1 MSKTDANTS
10 ITAPDCQ
17 TEDTYLDTTLR
28 PKEFR
33 EYIGQDKIKESLA
46 ITIEAA
52 TKRGES
58 LEHLLFHGP
67 AGLGKTTL
75 AHIVTH
81 EMKTSIKVTSGPAL
95 ERTGDLASLLTNL
108 EDGAILFI
116 DEIHRLNRTV
126 EEALYPA
133 MEDYR
138 LDIVI
143 GKGPSAQV
151 LQLNLPRFTLIG
163 ATTRIGLLTNPL
175 RSRFGGLFRLNL
187 YSPSEIE
194 KIIHRSA
201 NILGIPIEK
210 NGAEFISKCSRCN
223 PRVANR
229 LLKRVRD
236 FAQVKGNGV
245 IDDAIARKAL
255 LMLEI
260 DRLGLEKIDR
270 DILRVTIE
278 KFNGGPVGVQTLAAA
293 LGEEEDTLVDVYE
306 PYLMELGF
314 LTRTPR
320 GRVVTPRGYEHLGMK
335 CVESLFKQ

>member
-1 MSKTDANTS
+1 MPKTDIKTS
-10 ITAPDCQ
+10 ITTPDCQ
-17 TEDTYLDTTLR
+17 TEDVYLDKTLR
-28 PKEFR
+28 PREFR
-33 EYIGQDKIKESLA
+33 EYVGQDKIKESLA
-46 ITIEAA
+46 ISIEAA
-52 TKRGES
+52 KSRGDS
-58 LEHLLFHGP
+58 LDHLLFHGP

-75 AHIVTH
+75 AHIITF
-81 EMKTSIKVTSGPAL
+81 EMKTNIKVTSGPAL

-108 EDGAILFI
+108 EDGDILFI

-151 LQLNLPRFTLIG
+151 LQLSLPRFTLVG

-175 RSRFGGLFRLNL
+175 RSRFGGLYRLNL
-187 YSPSEIE
+187 YSTDEIE
-194 KIIHRSA
+194 KIVDRSA
-201 NILGIPIEK
+201 KILDIKTEK
-210 NGAEFISKCSRCN
+210 NGTEFIAKCSRCN

-236 FAQVKGNGV
+236 FAQVKGNG
-245 IDDAIARKAL
+245 IISEDIAKKTFS
-255 LMLEI
+255 MLEI
-260 DRLGLEKIDR
+260 DSLGLEKIDR
-270 DILRVTIE
+270 DILRITIE
-278 KFNGGPVGVQTLAAA
+278 KFNGGPVGVQTLSAA
-293 LGEEEDTLVDVYE
+293 LGEEEDTLMDVYE

-320 GRVVTPRGYEHLGMK
+320 GRVVTPAGYEHLGMK
-335 CVESLFKQ
+335 CTDSLF

>member
-1 MSKTDANTS
+1 MPESDTS
-10 ITAPDCQ
+10 IVAPVAKS
-17 TEDTYLDTTLR
+17 EDVCLDMTLR
-28 PKEFR
+28 PKKFR
-33 EYIGQDKIKESLA
+33 EYVGQGKIKESLNISIQA
-46 ITIEAA
+46 AKSRREA
-52 TKRGES
+52 
-58 LEHLLFHGP
+58 LDHLLFHGP

-75 AHIVTH
+75 AHIISF
-81 EMKTSIKVTSGPAL
+81 EMKTNIKVTSGPAL

-108 EDGAILFI
+108 EDGDLLFI

-133 MEDYR
+133 MEDFR

-151 LQLNLPRFTLIG
+151 LQLDLPKFTLVG
-163 ATTRIGLLTNPL
+163 ATTRVGLLTNPL
-175 RSRFGGLFRLNL
+175 RSRFGGLYRLSL
-187 YSPSEIE
+187 YSPQEVE
-194 KIIHRSA
+194 QIITRSA
-201 NILGIPIEK
+201 KILDISIEN
-210 NGAEFISKCSRCN
+210 NGAQFIAKCSRCN

-236 FAQVKGNGV
+236 FAQVKGNGIV
-245 IDDAIARKAL
+245 TLDSAEKAL
-255 LMLEI
+255 SMLEI
-260 DRLGLEKIDR
+260 DALGLEKIDR
-270 DILRVTIE
+270 EILRIAIE

-320 GRVVTPRGYEHLGMK
+320 GRVVLPKGYEHLGLK
-335 CVESLFKQ
+335 CAESLF

>member
-1 MSKTDANTS
+1 MPKADTS
-10 ITAPDCQ
+10 IVTPVCK
-17 TEDTYLDTTLR
+17 TEDTCLDLTLR

-52 TKRGES
+52 KTRGDS
-58 LEHLLFHGP
+58 LDHLLFHGP

-75 AHIVTH
+75 AHIITF
-81 EMKTSIKVTSGPAL
+81 EMKTNIKVTSGPAL

-108 EDGAILFI
+108 EDGDVLFI

-126 EEALYPA
+126 EESLYPA

-151 LQLNLPRFTLIG
+151 LQLDLPKFTLVG
-163 ATTRIGLLTNPL
+163 ATTRVGLLTNPL
-175 RSRFGGLFRLNL
+175 RSRFGGLYRLSL

-194 KIIHRSA
+194 KIISRSA
-201 NILGIPIEK
+201 KILGIPIEK
-210 NGAEFISKCSRCN
+210 DGAEFIANCSRCN

-236 FAQVKGNGV
+236 FAQVKGNGTV
-245 IDDAIARKAL
+245 DFKTAKKAL
-255 LMLEI
+255 TMLEI
-260 DRLGLEKIDR
+260 DCLGLEKIDR
-270 DILRVTIE
+270 EIIRITVE
-278 KFNGGPVGVQTLAAA
+278 KFNGGPIGVQTLAAA

-314 LTRTPR
+314 LARTPR
-320 GRVVTPRGYEHLGMK
+320 GRVVTPRAYEHLGMK
-335 CVESLFKQ
+335 CTNSLFEK

>member
-1 MSKTDANTS
+1 MSKTETS
-10 ITAPDCQ
+10 IIAPACK
-17 TEDTYLDTTLR
+17 TEDTRLDLTLR
-28 PKEFR
+28 PKDFQ
-33 EYIGQDKIKESLA
+33 EYIGQDKIKESLS

-52 TKRGES
+52 KSRGDS
-58 LEHLLFHGP
+58 LDHLLFHGP

-75 AHIVTH
+75 AHIITF
-81 EMKTSIKVTSGPAL
+81 EMKTNIKVTSGPAL

-108 EDGAILFI
+108 EDGDVLFI

-133 MEDYR
+133 MEDFR

-151 LQLNLPRFTLIG
+151 LQLDLPKFTLVG
-163 ATTRIGLLTNPL
+163 ATTRVGLLTNPL
-175 RSRFGGLFRLNL
+175 RSRFGGLYRLNL
-187 YSPSEIE
+187 YSPPEVE
-194 KIIHRSA
+194 RIISRSA
-201 NILGIPIEK
+201 KILNIPIDK
-210 NGAEFISKCSRCN
+210 AGAEFIANCSRCN

-236 FAQVKGNGV
+236 FAQVKGDGTVNTET
-245 IDDAIARKAL
+245 AKKAL
-255 LMLEI
+255 AMLEI

-270 DILRVTIE
+270 EIIRITIE

-320 GRVVTPRGYEHLGMK
+320 GRVVLPAGYNHLGLK
-335 CVESLFKQ
+335 CTNALF

>member
-1 MSKTDANTS
+1 MSKTGTS
-10 ITAPDCQ
+10 IITPASK
-17 TEDTYLDTTLR
+17 TEDFCLDLTLR
-28 PKEFR
+28 PKEFQ
-33 EYIGQDKIKESLA
+33 EYIGQDKIKESLT

-52 TKRGES
+52 KSRGDA
-58 LEHLLFHGP
+58 LDHLLFYGP

-75 AHIVTH
+75 AHIINF
-81 EMKTSIKVTSGPAL
+81 EMKSNIKVTSGPAL

-108 EDGAILFI
+108 EDGDLLFI

-151 LQLNLPRFTLIG
+151 LQLDLPKFTLIG
-163 ATTRIGLLTNPL
+163 ATTRVGLLTNPL
-175 RSRFGGLFRLNL
+175 RSRFGGLYRLSL
-187 YSPSEIE
+187 YSPQEVE
-194 KIIHRSA
+194 QIITRSA
-201 NILGIPIEK
+201 KILNIPIERD
-210 NGAEFISKCSRCN
+210 GAEFIAKCSRCN

-236 FAQVKGNGV
+236 FAQVKGNGTV
-245 IDDAIARKAL
+245 TKDSAKKAL
-255 LMLEI
+255 AMLEI
-260 DRLGLEKIDR
+260 DFLGLEKIDR
-270 DILRVTIE
+270 EIMRITIE

-320 GRVVTPRGYEHLGMK
+320 GRVVMPKGYEHLGIK
-335 CVESLFKQ
+335 CTNALF

>member
-1 MSKTDANTS
+1 MSKTDVS
-10 ITAPDCQ
+10 VIAPVCK
-17 TEDTYLDTTLR
+17 TEDTTLDLTLR

-33 EYIGQDKIKESLA
+33 EYIGQGKIKESLS
-46 ITIEAA
+46 ISIEAA
-52 TKRGES
+52 KSRGES
-58 LEHLLFHGP
+58 LDHLLFHGP

-75 AHIVTH
+75 AHIITF
-81 EMKTSIKVTSGPAL
+81 EMKSNIKVTSGPAL

-108 EDGAILFI
+108 EDGDILFI

-151 LQLNLPRFTLIG
+151 LQLDLPKFTLVG

-175 RSRFGGLFRLNL
+175 RSRFGGLYRLNL
-187 YSPSEIE
+187 YSPQEVE
-194 KIIHRSA
+194 QIITRSA
-201 NILGIPIEK
+201 KILNIPVEK
-210 NGAEFISKCSRCN
+210 DGARFIAKCSRCN

-236 FAQVKGNGV
+236 FAQVKGNGRV
-245 IDDAIARKAL
+245 NLDSAQKAL
-255 LMLEI
+255 SMLEI
-260 DRLGLEKIDR
+260 DYLGLEKVDR
-270 DILRVTIE
+270 EILRIAIE
-278 KFNGGPVGVQTLAAA
+278 KFSGGPVGVQTLAAA

-314 LTRTPR
+314 LNRTPR
-320 GRVVTPRGYEHLGMK
+320 GRVVMPKGYEHLGIK
-335 CVESLFKQ
+335 CTDSLF

>member
-1 MSKTDANTS
+1 MPNIKTS
-10 ITAPDCQ
+10 IIAPDCK
-17 TEDTYLDTTLR
+17 TEDTYLDSTLR
-28 PKEFR
+28 PRDFR
-33 EYIGQDKIKESLA
+33 EYIGQDKIKESLG

-52 TKRGES
+52 KSRGDS
-58 LEHLLFHGP
+58 LDHLLFHGP

-75 AHIVTH
+75 AHIITR
-81 EMKTSIKVTSGPAL
+81 EMKTNIKVTSGPAL

-108 EDGAILFI
+108 EDGDILFI

-133 MEDYR
+133 MEDYC

-163 ATTRIGLLTNPL
+163 ATTRVGLLTNPL
-175 RSRFGGLFRLNL
+175 RSRFGGLFRLSL
-187 YSPSEIE
+187 YSPQEIE
-194 KIIHRSA
+194 KIVFRSA
-201 NILGIPIEK
+201 KILGIPIEK
-210 NGAEFISKCSRCN
+210 KGAEAISQCSRCN

-245 IDDAIARKAL
+245 ATDKIAKRAFS
-255 LMLEI
+255 MLEI
-260 DRLGLEKIDR
+260 DNLGLEKIDR
-270 DILRVTIE
+270 EIIRITIE
-278 KFNGGPVGVQTLAAA
+278 KFNGGPVGIQTLSAA

-320 GRVVTPRGYEHLGMK
+320 GRVVTPAGYEHLGIK
-335 CVESLFKQ
+335 CTNSLF

>member
-1 MSKTDANTS
+1 MSKTETDTS
-10 ITAPDCQ
+10 IITPDCI
-17 TEDTYLDTTLR
+17 TEDTLIETTLR

-33 EYIGQDKIKESLA
+33 DYVGQDKIKESLS
-46 ITIEAA
+46 ITISAA
-52 TKRGES
+52 KSRGES
-58 LEHLLFHGP
+58 LDHLLFHGP

-81 EMKTSIKVTSGPAL
+81 EMKTNIKVTSGPAL
-95 ERTGDLASLLTNL
+95 ERAGDLASLLTNL
-108 EDGAILFI
+108 EDGDILFI
-116 DEIHRLNRTV
+116 DEIHRLNRAV

-133 MEDYR
+133 MEDFR

-151 LQLNLPRFTLIG
+151 LQLDLPRFTLVG
-163 ATTRIGLLTNPL
+163 ATTRVGLLTNPL
-175 RSRFGGLFRLNL
+175 RSRFGGIYRLNL

-194 KIIHRSA
+194 KIISRSA
-201 NILGIPIEK
+201 KILNIPVENSGS
-210 NGAEFISKCSRCN
+210 GFIAKCSRCN

-236 FAQVKGNGV
+236 FAQVKAEGV
-245 IDDAIARKAL
+245 VNEDTAKKAL
-255 LMLEI
+255 RMLEI
-260 DRLGLEKIDR
+260 DDLGLEKVDR
-270 DILRVTIE
+270 EILRIAIE
-278 KFNGGPVGVQTLAAA
+278 KFSGGPVGVQTLAAA

-320 GRVVTPRGYEHLGMK
+320 GRVVTPAGYGHLGK
-335 CVESLFKQ
+335 KYVDSLF